1 MIHVVTLF
9 GDQHKQDILEVECA
23 RQNIRFVREDFQS
36 AEEFLEGFSAIDT
49 TVDVVILGETRMETY
64 EKSELFD
71 TIRIA
76 EPNIRIIILFPG
88 YRNQYIEEQ
97 IREYKEVY
105 GISDILYE
113 GAGIDAAYF
122 AEVMKKGFLYDCQ
135 VNAYDEPE
143 ETPPQPKEN
152 KCVKIGIIGLTH
164 GCGVTNM
171 AVAISNYVAL
181 SQDMPVKVVD
191 FTETGSLRF
200 AKGKKVT
207 YLVHA
212 GIDVERVCRTSGA
225 VIFDFGAPFLL
236 TPKGKL
242 ITTEPSFTLGR
253 ETCFKGCDL
262 KICMGFSDPWHVGKV
277 KYFWH
282 EKRWKKEVDDSWIFL
297 FDTLPEKLK
306 TKYAVYARNDKE
318 IEARIDRLLKEG
330 SNGT

>member
-9 GDQHKQDILEVECA
+9 GDQHKQDILEAACT

-36 AEEFLEGFSAIDT
+36 AEELLEGFGAIDT
-49 TVDVVILGETRMETY
+49 TVDVVIIGEPLLGTSK
-64 EKSELFD
+64 KSELFG
-71 TIRIA
+71 TIRNA
-76 EPNIRIIILFPG
+76 EPNIRIIVLFPG

-113 GAGIDAAYF
+113 GTGIDAGYF

-135 VNAYDEPE
+135 VNAYDEAE
-143 ETPPQPKEN
+143 ELPSQPKEN

-181 SQDMPVKVVD
+181 SQGMTVKAVD
-191 FTETGSLRF
+191 FTDTGSLRF

-212 GIDVERVCRTSGA
+212 GIDVERVCRTSD
-225 VIFDFGAPFLL
+225 VVVFDFGAPFLI

-242 ITTEPSFTLGR
+242 ITTEPSFTTER
-253 ETCFKGCDL
+253 ETCFKECDL
-262 KICMGFSDPWHVGKV
+262 KICMCFSDPWHVGKV

-282 EKRWKKEVDDSWIFL
+282 EKRWKKEVDDTWIFL
-297 FDTLPEKLK
+297 FDTLPDKLK
-306 TKYAVYARNDKE
+306 TKYTVYTRNNKE
-318 IEARIDRLLKEG
+318 IESRVDRLLKEG
-330 SNGT
+330 RNAT